1 MKKTH
6 PGRDKELRPFV
17 KWAGGKSQLLKQ
29 FEELYPR
36 KFSTYFEPF
45 LGGGGVFFD
54 LYSKR
59 RISRA
64 ILSDS
69 NKDLMNLWSAIKHAL
84 DDLTAELEVL
94 QKHLGHRGRYYE
106 RRKEFNSIQLNPDFL
121 LRPHIRKAA
130 LMLYLNK
137 TCYNGLY
144 RVNSHGQFNVPLGR
158 YKNPKLYEQSNLNAV
173 HEALNHAEKVQLR
186 CVGFET
192 CAKNATKGDFV
203 YFDPPYQPVSKTS
216 SFTTY
221 TAGGFGEEE
230 QANLARIFMELDSK
244 GCYVMQSNSYS
255 EHFLQ
260 RLYPKYFPNFVH
272 KVKSLRAISSVGSG
286 RGPIREFVILN
297 YGISKRHLGEY
308 FD

>member
-6 PGRDKELRPFV
+6 HSRDIELRPFV

-29 FEELYPR
+29 FEELYPHE
-36 KFSTYFEPF
+36 FSAYFEPF
-45 LGGGGVFFD
+45 LGGGAVFFD

-64 ILSDS
+64 ILSDG
-69 NKDLMNLWSAIKHAL
+69 NKDLMNLWSAVRNAVG
-84 DDLTAELEVL
+84 DLIAELEIL
-94 QKHLGHRGRYYE
+94 QKHVAHRAKYYE
-106 RRKEFNSIQLNPDFL
+106 RRKEFNSIDLDKDFP

-144 RVNSHGQFNVPLGR
+144 RVNAQGQFNVPLGR
-158 YKNPKLYEQSNLNAV
+158 YKNPKLYEHSNLSAV
-173 HEALNHAEKVQLR
+173 HEALNHDEKVQLR
-186 CVGFET
+186 YVGFELSVKD
-192 CAKNATKGDFV
+192 AKKDDFV

-216 SFTTY
+216 SFTSY

-230 QANLARIFMELDSK
+230 QNTLARVFRELDSK

-255 EHFLQ
+255 KDFLQ
-260 RLYPKYFPNFVH
+260 KLYPEYFPNFVH
-272 KVKSLRAISSVGSG
+272 DVEAPRAISSVGSG

-297 YGISKRHLGEY
+297 YRIKRKQLVEY
-308 FD
+308 S